1 MKSILEEI
9 KTKLNSNLQAED
21 DIPPTSEIRKLV
33 SIQGKKISKIEKTR
47 KKLLFFNFNFKY
59 QQLQA

>member
-33 SIQGKKISKIEKTR
+33 SIQGKKISKIEKT
-47 KKLLFFNFNFKY
+47 
-59 QQLQA
+59 